1 MELTE
6 AILRPFKKSIGGA
19 QLPHFKHT
27 AEIES
32 VVMPSPKKVV
42 IPMQQHIGA
51 PCIPCVAKGDKVFV
65 GTKIG
70 DSEKFISAPVHSSVS
85 GVVTA
90 VDKVMLPS
98 GRLTEA
104 VVIESDGLDT
114 PDPDLRPFEVK
125 SREDLCGAARAC
137 GLVGLGGAGFPAHV
151 KLTTREDVNIDT
163 LIINAAECEPFIT
176 SDYRECMERSGNIL
190 EAVYLVKEIM
200 GFKKVYICVED
211 NKPKAIEALYKIAAD
226 KRDADNSVQLMKLKS
241 RYPQGAEKVLV
252 YSATGRK
259 VPLGKLP
266 ADVGCVVMNVT
277 SISTLNRFI
286 KTGMPLVKKTVTVD
300 GAVNKPQN
308 VVVPIGTSVE
318 EVINFC
324 GGYKGTPK
332 KVLYGGPMMG
342 TAVLST
348 DMPVLKQNNAI
359 LVFDEKMAKQQTE
372 TPCIRCGRC
381 ANACPMRIQ
390 PLEIEPTFRSG
401 DLEEV
406 KALNVEYCM
415 ECGSCSYV
423 CPAKRNLTQTMRI
436 AKAEI
441 KAKLTK

>member
-1 MELTE
+1 MEITE

-32 VVMPSPKKVV
+32 VIMPSPDKVV
-42 IPMQQHIGA
+42 IPMLQHIGV
-51 PCIPCVAKGDKVFV
+51 PCVPCVGKGDKVFV

-70 DSEKFISAPVHSSVS
+70 DSEKFISAPIHSSVS
-85 GVVTA
+85 GTVTA
-90 VDKVMLPS
+90 IDKVMLPS
-98 GRLTEA
+98 GRFADA

-114 PDPDLRPFEVK
+114 PDPDLKPVEVK

-176 SDYRECMERSGNIL
+176 SDYRECMEQGENIL

-211 NKPKAIEALYKIAAD
+211 NKPKAIEALYKIATD
-226 KRDADNSVQLMKLKS
+226 KRDADNSVQLIRLKS

-277 SISTLNRFI
+277 SISTLNKYI
-286 KTGMPLVKKTVTVD
+286 KTGMPLVSKTITVD

-308 VVVPIGTSVE
+308 VVVPIGTSIE
-318 EVINFC
+318 KIIEFC

-348 DMPVLKQNNAI
+348 DMPLLKQNNAI

-390 PLEIEPTFRSG
+390 PLEIEPALRAG
-401 DLEEV
+401 NLEEV

-436 AKAEI
+436 AKAEL
-441 KAKLTK
+441 KANLTK